1 MKPIYF
7 WIFLT
12 ELWDKGISY
21 ANGHMVF
28 LQFSEG
34 NVLPSTTSTTAIPA
48 SNKVRALRPGG
59 VGVAKQVLHFI
70 ANYFYPCRCLALSI
84 QLCRQSLR
92 VRSAHADIQEMRH
105 KDFLPMREKEKNSE
119 K

>member
-1 MKPIYF
+1 MQMGTWF
-7 WIFLT
+7 SLNLVRLT
-12 ELWDKGISY
+12 D
-21 ANGHMVF
+21 AMF
-28 LQFSEG
+28 F
-34 NVLPSTTSTTAIPA
+34 PSTTSTTAIPA

-84 QLCRQSLR
+84 QLCRQSFR
-92 VRSAHADIQEMRH
+92 VRSTHADIQEVRH
-105 KDFLPMREKEKNSE
+105 QDFLPMREKEKISE